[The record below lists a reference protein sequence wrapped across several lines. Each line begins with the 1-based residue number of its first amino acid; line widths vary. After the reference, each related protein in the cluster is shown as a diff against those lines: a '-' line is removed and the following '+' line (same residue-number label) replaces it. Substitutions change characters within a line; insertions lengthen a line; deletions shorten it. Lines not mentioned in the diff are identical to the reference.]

1 MAQARVDAGTP
12 PEAGEIITVLYV
24 HCLLADGRPDQV
36 WQVGRRA
43 GIVFPPT
50 VPHRAAAMADHIV
63 GCWSRPRVRE
73 RVVSWLNEKL
83 QGPLHATRVEGYA
96 YLEDLWQHHVAPEC
110 LAYLGYRARLP
121 GWLDWVRGHLQGA
134 AAERFQER
142 WEAVRRRLQDCGGS
156 SPGPPPPA
164 AAAPHRPDATAELC
178 HLRQQVRDLKGRVR
192 RAQQREQRL
201 LARLERERGRARR
214 EVQRIGQA
222 LADVRGR
229 LRADRQ
235 AAAAM
240 TAERERL
247 ALERERQLRAQNEA
261 RKRRVLELEA
271 RVQVLTQALVELC
284 AWPHADRPPLARH
297 RVLVLGAPAR
307 LPALQALVLGLGGE
321 CRHLPLAGQFR
332 QALEELQWAD
342 LALVADAIPERSAAQ
357 LARAANRA
365 GTVLLRPAQIHLSA
379 VRDLLLHQGVPRLHR
394 RPRHEGGSCMPA
406 PGRETATERRLR
418 LALQEAGI
426 AFEQEAPIAGLRV
439 DFLLPA
445 GQLVV
450 EVDGLI
456 HALAHKARIDRR
468 RDAILGRRGYR
479 VMRIPAED
487 LRRAAG
493 VRHWVQAIRV
503 ALAAADTA
511 GPRDIWRSAAA
522 AHMPPG

>member
-1 MAQARVDAGTP
+1 MAQAPVDAGTP

-24 HCLLADGRPDQV
+24 HSLLACGRPDQA
-36 WQVGRRA
+36 WQVARRA

-50 VPHRAAAMADHIV
+50 VPHRATAMADHIV
-63 GCWSRPRVRE
+63 RCWSRPRVRE
-73 RVVSWLNEKL
+73 RVVSWLNEIL
-83 QGPLHATRVEGYA
+83 HGPLHHTRVDGFA
-96 YLEDLWQHHVAPEC
+96 YLEDLWQQNLAPEC

-121 GWLDWVRGHLQGA
+121 DWLDWVRARLKGA
-134 AAERFQER
+134 AAERFQEL
-142 WEAVRRRLQDCGGS
+142 WEAARQRVQNCEGG
-156 SPGPPPPA
+156 SPGPPPPPA
-164 AAAPHRPDATAELC
+164 AAVHRPDATAELC
-178 HLRQQVRDLKGRVR
+178 HLRRQVRDLKGRVR

-201 LARLERERGRARR
+201 LARVERERGRARR

-235 AAAAM
+235 AAAAVV
-240 TAERERL
+240 AERERL

-261 RKRRVLELEA
+261 RARRVVELET
-271 RVQVLTQALVELC
+271 RVQELTQALAELC

-297 RVLVLGAPAR
+297 RVLVLGAPVR

-321 CRHLPLAGQFR
+321 CRHLPLTGQFR
-332 QALEELQWAD
+332 QALQELQWAD
-342 LALVADAIPERSAAQ
+342 LALVADSIPDRSAAQ

-365 GTVLLRPAQIHLSA
+365 GTVLLRPEQIHLPA

-394 RPRHEGGSCMPA
+394 RPRHQGGYCMPA

-426 AFEQEAPIAGLRV
+426 TFEQEAPIAGLRV

-450 EVDGLI
+450 EVDGLV
-456 HALAHKARIDRR
+456 HALAHKARSDRR

-479 VMRIPAED
+479 VLRIPAED
-487 LRRAAG
+487 LRRSAG

-503 ALAAADTA
+503 ALAAADTH
-511 GPRDIWRSAAA
+511 GPGDVWRSAAA